1 MPNSRAANKRL
12 ATTKIS
18 PRKKK
23 RVEPQVLS
31 LVSPSPHTTPTPP
44 PNDDSDTV
52 TVDSKSQPGAGQR
65 VETPLSTLMSGA
77 LPVMEMSAE
86 TSRLSGSNRG
96 TLSIPLANKDS
107 SPNDSKHPRPLESK
121 LRPPASETW
130 QIFGD
135 NRSTEYLQ
143 STTTMESYQVACRY
157 FHARL
162 ALVARGFTIEDLKTI
177 FQSCLPS
184 FLKEGED
191 YDRRVAFEVFEVEHE
206 WVEARLMDRFRGY
219 ANSWLQSPGGSDYKQ
234 RDQLHR

>member
-1 MPNSRAANKRL
+1 MPNPRAANKRL
-12 ATTKIS
+12 TTTKIS

-31 LVSPSPHTTPTPP
+31 LVSSSPRSTPTPP
-44 PNDDSDTV
+44 PNDDPDTV
-52 TVDSKSQPGAGQR
+52 TVDSKSQSVAGQG
-65 VETPLSTLMSGA
+65 VETPPSTLMSGA
-77 LPVMEMSAE
+77 LPVVDVSDE
-86 TSRLSGSNRG
+86 TSHLSGSNRG
-96 TLSIPLANKDS
+96 TRSIPPANNNS
-107 SPNDSKHPRPLESK
+107 SPNDLKDPRPLESK

-143 STTTMESYQVACRY
+143 STTTMETYQVACRY

-162 ALVARGFTIEDLKTI
+162 ALVSRGFTIEDLKTI

-191 YDRRVAFEVFEVEHE
+191 YDRRVAFEVFEAEHE

-219 ANSWLQSPGGSDYKQ
+219 ANLWLQSPGGLDYKQ
-234 RDQLHR
+234 RHQFHR

>member
-1 MPNSRAANKRL
+1 MPNSRAANKRQT
-12 ATTKIS
+12 TTKIS
-18 PRKKK
+18 SRKKK

-31 LVSPSPHTTPTPP
+31 LVSPSPHTTPP
-44 PNDDSDTV
+44 PNDDPDTV
-52 TVDSKSQPGAGQR
+52 TVDSKSQSGAGQHA
-65 VETPLSTLMSGA
+65 ETPLSTLMSGA
-77 LPVMEMSAE
+77 LPVIDMSDE
-86 TSRLSGSNRG
+86 TSRLSGFNRG
-96 TLSIPLANKDS
+96 MHSIPSANNDS
-107 SPNDSKHPRPLESK
+107 SPNDSKHPRPLGEK

-135 NRSTEYLQ
+135 SRSTEYLQ
-143 STTTMESYQVACRY
+143 STTTIESYQVACRY

-191 YDRRVAFEVFEVEHE
+191 DDRRVAFEVFEVEHE
-206 WVEARLMDRFRGY
+206 WVEARLMERFRGY
-219 ANSWLQSPGGSDYKQ
+219 ANLWLQSPGGSDYKQ